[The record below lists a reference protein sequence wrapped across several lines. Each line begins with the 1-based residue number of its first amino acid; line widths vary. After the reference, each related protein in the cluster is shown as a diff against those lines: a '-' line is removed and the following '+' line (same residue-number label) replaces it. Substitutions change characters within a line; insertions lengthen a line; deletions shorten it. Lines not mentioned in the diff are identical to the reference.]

1 MGEINPRLLTE
12 EEARVY
18 LAGCNPRSVLP
29 PVYLG
34 RAPRWDREA
43 LDRRLDEMAGIAATV
58 PTHEPDSAEAA
69 AAQWRRSRHG
79 AASGRS

>member
-1 MGEINPRLLTE
+1 MSEINPRLLTE

-29 PVYLG
+29 PVHLG

-43 LDRRLDEMAGIAATV
+43 LDKRLDELSGLGGKIPDAPVTSSADDALAAW
-58 PTHEPDSAEAA
+58 SASRAS
-69 AAQWRRSRHG
+69 RRP
-79 AASGRS
+79 

>member
-1 MGEINPRLLTE
+1 MADLTPRLLTE
-12 EEARVY
+12 EQARVY

-43 LDRRLDEMAGIAATV
+43 IDRRLDELAGITPTV
-58 PTHEPDSAEAA
+58 QPHEPDSAEAA